1 MHWLHHLFI
10 ARLEAFGFQKDALN
24 LVYDHLYDKKQNET
38 FSCSKDVEYGVPL
51 RSIFAPLFFD
61 IQAYDVFHVLEDLD
75 IASYAKTLQ
84 YIQLKKTTSMLLLH

>member
-84 YIQLKKTTSMLLLH
+84 YIQLKKITSMLLIH